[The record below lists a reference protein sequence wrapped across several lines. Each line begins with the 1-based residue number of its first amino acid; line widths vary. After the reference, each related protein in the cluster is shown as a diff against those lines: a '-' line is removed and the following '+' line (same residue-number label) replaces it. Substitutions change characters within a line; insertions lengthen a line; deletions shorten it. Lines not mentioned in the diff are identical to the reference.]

1 MPSVCLLPKLLTI
14 YLKMN
19 ILVINAGSSSIKY
32 QLIDMN
38 TELPLSS
45 GIVERIGLE
54 MGVIKHKTFTNGTEE
69 KTVEEFPIPDHGVG
83 LKRVAELLM
92 DEKVGVI
99 SDPSEI
105 KAVGHRL
112 VHGGETFTETVEI
125 TDEVKAKVEE
135 LFPLAP
141 LHNPA
146 NLIGVEVAEKVFPNA
161 KQVGVF
167 DTAFHQS
174 IPEKAFRYALPEKF
188 YSEMRIRKYGFH
200 GTSHKFISEKAIEYL
215 GNPDAKIVTIH
226 LGNGASM
233 AAVNGGVCVDTTMG
247 MGPLCG
253 LIMGT
258 RSGDIDP
265 AIIFYL
271 AQQKGYS
278 VQEISDLLNKESGM
292 KGLTGLTD
300 MRDVEKCQREG
311 DPAAILALEMY
322 AYRVK
327 QFVGSYAA
335 AMNGVD
341 AIVFTAGIGEND
353 TSIRQM
359 VCEDM
364 DYLGI
369 TWDAEKDKN
378 RKDDVHEI
386 NVDGAKTK
394 VLIIPTNEE
403 LEIAKQSLALV
414 E

>member
-1 MPSVCLLPKLLTI
+1 
-14 YLKMN
+14 MN

-54 MGVIKHKTFTNGTEE
+54 MGVIKHKTFTNGVEE
-69 KTVEEFPIPDHGVG
+69 KTVEEFSIPDHSVG
-83 LKRVAELLM
+83 LKRVAELLI
-92 DEKVGVI
+92 DKKVGVI

-112 VHGGETFTETVEI
+112 VHGGETFTKTVVI
-125 TDEVKAKVEE
+125 TDEVKEKVKE

-146 NLIGVEVAEKVFPNA
+146 NLIGVEVAEQIFPNA

-167 DTAFHQS
+167 DTAFHQT
-174 IPEKAFRYALPEKF
+174 IPERAFRYALPDKF

-200 GTSHKFISEKAIEYL
+200 GTSHKFVSEKAIEYL
-215 GNPDAKIVTIH
+215 GNPDAKIITLH

-233 AAVNGGVCVDTTMG
+233 AAVKGGVSVDTTMG
-247 MGPLCG
+247 MGPLSG

-271 AQQKGYS
+271 ANQEGYT
-278 VQEISDLLNKESGM
+278 VDEISNLLNKESGM

-300 MRDVEKCQREG
+300 MRDIEKKQREG
-311 DPAAILALEMY
+311 EEHAVLALEMY

-327 QFVGSYAA
+327 QFIGSYAA

-341 AIVFTAGIGEND
+341 ALVFTAGIGEND
-353 TSIRQM
+353 TLIRRM

-369 TWDAEKDKN
+369 TWDAERDAN
-378 RKDDVHEI
+378 RKDGVHEI
-386 NVDGAKTK
+386 NVEGAKTK

-403 LEIAKQSLALV
+403 LEIAKQTLALI
-414 E
+414 

>member
-1 MPSVCLLPKLLTI
+1 
-14 YLKMN
+14 MN

-38 TELPLSS
+38 TELPLAS

-54 MGVIKHKTFTNGTEE
+54 EGKIKHKYVLNGEE
-69 KTVEEFPIPDHGVG
+69 KKIIETFPIPNHKVG
-83 LKRVAELLM
+83 LERVAELLV
-92 DEKVGVI
+92 DAEVGVVA
-99 SDPSEI
+99 DPSEI

-112 VHGGETFTETVEI
+112 VHGGESFTKTVEI
-125 TDEVKAKVEE
+125 TDAVKAKVEE

-146 NLIGVEVAEKVFPNA
+146 NLVGVEVAEKVFPNA

-167 DTAFHQS
+167 DTAFHQTL
-174 IPEKAFRYALPEKF
+174 PEKAYRYAVPHKF
-188 YSEMRIRKYGFH
+188 YNEMGIRKYGFH
-200 GTSHKFISEKAIEYL
+200 GTSHKFISEEAIEYL
-215 GNPDAKIVTIH
+215 GNPDAKIITVH

-233 AAVNGGVCVDTTMG
+233 AAVKAGVCIDTTMG
-247 MGPLCG
+247 LGPIGG

-278 VQEISDLLNKESGM
+278 IQQISDMLNKESGM
-292 KGLTGLTD
+292 QGLTNLTD
-300 MRDVEKCQREG
+300 MRDVEKSQREG
-311 DPAAILALEMY
+311 GKDAILALEMY
-322 AYRVK
+322 SYRVK
-327 QFVGSYAA
+327 QYVGSYAA

-353 TSIRQM
+353 TSIRRM

-369 TWDAEKDKN
+369 TWDKERDTN
-378 RKDDVHEI
+378 RKDGVHEI
-386 NVDGAKTK
+386 NVEGAKIK

-403 LEIAKQSLALV
+403 LEIARQSYELV
-414 E
+414 K

>member
-1 MPSVCLLPKLLTI
+1 
-14 YLKMN
+14 MN

-54 MGVIKHKTFTNGTEE
+54 IGLIKHKTFTNGLEE

-83 LKRVAELLM
+83 LKRVAELLT

-105 KAVGHRL
+105 QAVGHRL
-112 VHGGETFTETVEI
+112 VHGAETFTETVEI
-125 TDEVKAKVEE
+125 TDEVKAKVKE

-188 YSEMRIRKYGFH
+188 YTEMRIRKYGFH
-200 GTSHKFISEKAIEYL
+200 GTSHKYITEKAVEYL
-215 GNPDAKIVTIH
+215 GNPNAKIITLH

-233 AAVNGGVCVDTTMG
+233 AAVNAGECVDTTMG
-247 MGPLCG
+247 MGPLSG

-271 AQQKGYS
+271 SNQKGYS
-278 VQEISDLLNKESGM
+278 VEEISDLLNKESGM

-300 MRDVEKCQREG
+300 MRDIEKAYREG
-311 DPAAILALEMY
+311 DKDSKLALEMY
-322 AYRVK
+322 AYRAK
-327 QFVGSYAA
+327 QYVGSYAA

-341 AIVFTAGIGEND
+341 ALVFTAGIGEND
-353 TSIRQM
+353 THIRQM
-359 VCEDM
+359 VCENM

-378 RKDDVHEI
+378 RKDGVHEI
-386 NVDGAKTK
+386 NVDGAKVK

-414 E
+414 K

>member
-1 MPSVCLLPKLLTI
+1 
-14 YLKMN
+14 MN

-32 QLIDMN
+32 QLIDMS
-38 TELPLSS
+38 TELPLAS

-54 MGVIKHKTFTNGTEE
+54 EGVVKYNTYVNGEE
-69 KTVEEFPIPDHGVG
+69 KKMKETFPIPDHAVG
-83 LKRVAELLM
+83 LKRVAELLI
-92 DEKVGVI
+92 DKEVGVI

-112 VHGGETFTETVEI
+112 VHGGESFTETVVI
-125 TDEVKAKVEE
+125 TDEVKAKVKE

-146 NLIGVEVAEKVFPNA
+146 NLVGVEVAEKVFPNA

-167 DTAFHQS
+167 DTAFHQTL
-174 IPEKAFRYALPEKF
+174 PEKAFRYALPEKF
-188 YSEMRIRKYGFH
+188 YSELRIRKYGFH
-200 GTSHKFISEKAIEYL
+200 GTSHKYISEKAIEYL
-215 GNPDAKIVTIH
+215 GNKDAKIITIH

-233 AAVNGGVCVDTTMG
+233 AAIKGGVCIDTTMG

-258 RSGDIDP
+258 RSGDLDP

-278 VQEISDLLNKESGM
+278 VEEISDLLNKESGM

-300 MRDVEKCQREG
+300 MRDVEKSQREG
-311 DPAAILALEMY
+311 EKHAVLALEMY
-322 AYRVK
+322 SYRVK

-353 TSIRQM
+353 TSIRRM

-369 TWDAEKDKN
+369 EWDEAKDKI
-378 RKDDVHEI
+378 RDKDVNEI
-386 NVDGAKTK
+386 NTDNSRTK

-403 LEIAKQSLALV
+403 LEIAKQSLELIK
-414 E
+414 

>member
-1 MPSVCLLPKLLTI
+1 
-14 YLKMN
+14 MN

-54 MGVIKHKTFTNGTEE
+54 MGLIKHKTFTNGSEE

-83 LKRVAELLM
+83 LKRVAELLI

-105 KAVGHRL
+105 QAVGHRL
-112 VHGGETFTETVEI
+112 VHGAETFTETVEI
-125 TDEVKAKVEE
+125 TDEVKAKVKE

-188 YSEMRIRKYGFH
+188 YTEMRIRKYGFH
-200 GTSHKFISEKAIEYL
+200 GTSHKYITEKAIEYL
-215 GNPDAKIVTIH
+215 GNPDAKIVTLH

-233 AAVNGGVCVDTTMG
+233 AAVKAGVCVDTTMG
-247 MGPLCG
+247 MGPLSG

-271 AQQKGYS
+271 ANQKGYS
-278 VQEISDLLNKESGM
+278 VEEISDLLNKESGM

-300 MRDVEKCQREG
+300 MRDIEKAYREG
-311 DPAAILALEMY
+311 DKDSKLALEMY
-322 AYRVK
+322 AYRAK
-327 QFVGSYAA
+327 QYVGSYAS

-341 AIVFTAGIGEND
+341 ALVFTAGIGEND
-353 TSIRQM
+353 THIREM

-369 TWDAEKDKN
+369 TWDAQKDKN
-378 RKDDVHEI
+378 RNDGIHEI
-386 NVDGAKTK
+386 NVDGAKVK

-414 E
+414 K

>member
-1 MPSVCLLPKLLTI
+1 
-14 YLKMN
+14 MN

-54 MGVIKHKTFTNGTEE
+54 MGLIKHKTFTNGSEE

-83 LKRVAELLM
+83 LKRVAELLI

-105 KAVGHRL
+105 QAVGHRL

-125 TDEVKAKVEE
+125 TDEVKAKVKE

-188 YSEMRIRKYGFH
+188 YTEMRIRKYGFH
-200 GTSHKFISEKAIEYL
+200 GTSHKYITEKAIEYL
-215 GNPDAKIVTIH
+215 GNPDAKIVTLH

-233 AAVNGGVCVDTTMG
+233 AAVKAGVCVDTTMG
-247 MGPLCG
+247 MGPLSG

-271 AQQKGYS
+271 ANQKGYS
-278 VQEISDLLNKESGM
+278 VEEISDLLNKESGM

-300 MRDVEKCQREG
+300 MRDIEKAYREG
-311 DPAAILALEMY
+311 DKDSKLALEMY
-322 AYRVK
+322 AYRAK
-327 QFVGSYAA
+327 QYVGSYAS

-341 AIVFTAGIGEND
+341 ALVFTAGIGEND
-353 TSIRQM
+353 THIREM

-369 TWDAEKDKN
+369 TWDAQKDKN
-378 RKDDVHEI
+378 RNDGIHEI
-386 NVDGAKTK
+386 NVDGAKVK

-414 E
+414 K

>member
-1 MPSVCLLPKLLTI
+1 
-14 YLKMN
+14 MN

-38 TELPLSS
+38 TELPLAS

-54 MGVIKHKTFTNGTEE
+54 EGVLKHKIFENGEE
-69 KTVEEFPIPDHGVG
+69 KKLIETFPIPDHAVG
-83 LKRVAELLM
+83 LKRVAELLT
-92 DEKVGVI
+92 DEKIGVI

-112 VHGGETFTETVEI
+112 VHGGESFTKTVVI
-125 TDEVKAKVEE
+125 TDEVKAKVKE

-146 NLIGVEVAEKVFPNA
+146 NLVGVEVAEKVFPNA
-161 KQVGVF
+161 TQVGVF
-167 DTAFHQS
+167 DTAFHQT
-174 IPEKAFRYALPEKF
+174 IPEKAFRYALPENF

-215 GNPDAKIVTIH
+215 GNKDAKVITIH

-247 MGPLCG
+247 MGPLSG

-271 AQQKGYS
+271 AEQKGFS
-278 VQEISDLLNKESGM
+278 VKEISDLLNKESGV

-300 MRDVEKCQREG
+300 MRDVEKAEREG
-311 DPAAILALEMY
+311 DKASVLALEMY

-327 QFVGSYAA
+327 QFIGSYAA

-359 VCEDM
+359 VCENM
-364 DYLGI
+364 SYLGI
-369 TWDAEKDKN
+369 EWDAEKDKI
-378 RKDDVHEI
+378 RDKDVNEI
-386 NVDGAKTK
+386 NKDNAKTK

-403 LEIAKQSLALV
+403 LEIAKQSLELIK
-414 E
+414 

>member
-1 MPSVCLLPKLLTI
+1 
-14 YLKMN
+14 MN

-54 MGVIKHKTFTNGTEE
+54 MGLIKHKTFLNGSEE

-83 LKRVAELLM
+83 LKRVAELLT

-105 KAVGHRL
+105 QAVGHRL
-112 VHGGETFTETVEI
+112 VHGGETFTQTVEI
-125 TDEVKAKVEE
+125 TDEVKAKVKE

-188 YSEMRIRKYGFH
+188 YSELRIRKYGFH

-233 AAVNGGVCVDTTMG
+233 AAVKGGVCVDTTMG
-247 MGPLCG
+247 MGPLSG

-278 VQEISDLLNKESGM
+278 IDEISDLLNKESGM

-300 MRDVEKCQREG
+300 MRDVEKLQGEG
-311 DPAAILALEMY
+311 DPVAVLALEMY

-327 QFVGSYAA
+327 QYIGSYAS

-341 AIVFTAGIGEND
+341 AIVFTAGIGENK
-353 TSIRQM
+353 TSVREM

-369 TWDAEKDKN
+369 TWDEEKDKN
-378 RKDDVHEI
+378 RNGDVHEI
-386 NVDGAKTK
+386 NVDGAKVK

-403 LEIAKQSLALV
+403 LEIAKQSLALMK
-414 E
+414 

>member
-1 MPSVCLLPKLLTI
+1 
-14 YLKMN
+14 MN
-19 ILVINAGSSSIKY
+19 ILIVNAGSSSIKY
-32 QLIDMN
+32 QLIDMTN
-38 TELPLSS
+38 EQPLSS

-54 MGVIKHKTFTNGTEE
+54 EGKIKHKYVVDGSE
-69 KTVEEFPIPDHGVG
+69 KKIVETFPIPDHKVG
-83 LKRVAELLM
+83 LERVAELLV
-92 DEKVGVI
+92 DAEVGVI

-105 KAVGHRL
+105 RAVGHRL

-125 TDEVKAKVEE
+125 TDEVKAKVKE

-146 NLIGVEVAEKVFPNA
+146 NLVGVEVAETVFPNA

-174 IPEKAFRYALPEKF
+174 IPEKAFRYAVPHKF
-188 YSEMRIRKYGFH
+188 YKEMGIRKYGFH
-200 GTSHKFISEKAIEYL
+200 GTSHKFISEEAIKYL

-226 LGNGASM
+226 IGNGASM
-233 AAVNGGVCVDTTMG
+233 AAVKGGVCMDTTMG
-247 MGPLCG
+247 MGPLAG

-271 AQQKGYS
+271 NQQKGYS
-278 VQEISDLLNKESGM
+278 VQEVSDMLNKESGM

-300 MRDVEKCQREG
+300 MRDVEKSQREG
-311 DPAAILALEMY
+311 GAEAILALEMY
-322 AYRVK
+322 AYRIK
-327 QFVGSYAA
+327 QFVGNYAA
-335 AMNGVD
+335 VMNGVD

-353 TSIRQM
+353 TSIRKM

-369 TWDAEKDKN
+369 TWDEERDTN
-378 RKDDVHEI
+378 RKDGVHEI
-386 NVDGAKTK
+386 NVEGAKTK

-403 LEIAKQSLALV
+403 LEIARQSFELIS
-414 E
+414 

>member
-1 MPSVCLLPKLLTI
+1 
-14 YLKMN
+14 MN

-54 MGVIKHKTFTNGTEE
+54 IGLIKHKTFTNGLEE

-83 LKRVAELLM
+83 LKRVAELLI

-105 KAVGHRL
+105 QAVGHRL
-112 VHGGETFTETVEI
+112 VHGAETFTETVEI
-125 TDEVKAKVEE
+125 TDEVKAKVKE

-188 YSEMRIRKYGFH
+188 YTEMRIRKYGFH
-200 GTSHKFISEKAIEYL
+200 GTSHKYITEKAVEYL
-215 GNPDAKIVTIH
+215 GNPNAKIITLH

-233 AAVNGGVCVDTTMG
+233 AAVNAGECVDTTMG
-247 MGPLCG
+247 MGPLSG

-271 AQQKGYS
+271 SNQKGYS
-278 VQEISDLLNKESGM
+278 VEEISDLLNKESGM

-300 MRDVEKCQREG
+300 MRDIEKAYREG
-311 DPAAILALEMY
+311 DKDSKLALEMY
-322 AYRVK
+322 AYRAK
-327 QFVGSYAA
+327 QYVGSYAA

-341 AIVFTAGIGEND
+341 ALVFTAGIGEND
-353 TSIRQM
+353 THIRQM
-359 VCEDM
+359 VCENM

-378 RKDDVHEI
+378 RKDGVHEI
-386 NVDGAKTK
+386 NVDGAKVK

-414 E
+414 K

>member
-1 MPSVCLLPKLLTI
+1 
-14 YLKMN
+14 MN

-38 TELPLSS
+38 TEMPLSS

-54 MGVIKHKTFTNGTEE
+54 MGLIKHKTFVNGSEE

-83 LKRVAELLM
+83 LKRVAELLT
-92 DEKVGVI
+92 DKKVGVI
-99 SDPSEI
+99 SEPSEI
-105 KAVGHRL
+105 QAVGHRL

-125 TDEVKAKVEE
+125 TDEVKAKVKE

-188 YSEMRIRKYGFH
+188 YSELRIRKYGFH

-233 AAVNGGVCVDTTMG
+233 AAVKGGVCVDTTMG
-247 MGPLCG
+247 MGPLSG

-278 VQEISDLLNKESGM
+278 INEISDLLNKESGM

-300 MRDVEKCQREG
+300 MRDVEKLQGEG
-311 DPAAILALEMY
+311 DPVAILALEMY

-327 QFVGSYAA
+327 QYIGSYAS

-341 AIVFTAGIGEND
+341 AIVFTAGIGENK
-353 TSIRQM
+353 TSVREM

-369 TWDAEKDKN
+369 TWDEEKDKN
-378 RKDDVHEI
+378 RNGDVHEI
-386 NVDGAKTK
+386 NVDGAKVK

-403 LEIAKQSLALV
+403 LEIAKQSLALMK
-414 E
+414 

>member
-1 MPSVCLLPKLLTI
+1 
-14 YLKMN
+14 MN

-38 TELPLSS
+38 TDMPLSS

-54 MGVIKHKTFTNGTEE
+54 TGVIKHKTFTNGSEE

-83 LKRVAELLM
+83 LKRVAQLLM
-92 DEKVGVI
+92 DDKVGVI
-99 SDPSEI
+99 NDPSEI

-112 VHGGETFTETVEI
+112 VHGGETFTKTVVI
-125 TDEVKAKVEE
+125 TDEVKAKVKE

-161 KQVGVF
+161 TQIGVF

-174 IPEKAFRYALPEKF
+174 IPEKAFRYALPETF

-233 AAVNGGVCVDTTMG
+233 AAVKAGVCVDTTMG
-247 MGPLCG
+247 MGPLGG

-271 AQQKGYS
+271 AQQKGFS
-278 VQEISDLLNKESGM
+278 IQEISDLLNKESGM

-300 MRDVEKCQREG
+300 MRDVEKRQREE

-353 TSIRQM
+353 TSIRRM

-369 TWDAEKDKN
+369 TWDEEKDNN
-378 RKDDVHEI
+378 RKDGVHEI

-403 LEIAKQSLALV
+403 LEIAKQALSLV
-414 E
+414 D